1 MALPSGKAVGRATA
15 TSSRQALTEALRRR
29 RAIITTTEDGRTAQV
44 PIPFRKPPHLEGSQ
58 PASQPAW
65 QIVDDSLAE
74 VRQVDRQHQ
83 HQQQRHRS
91 NIRQY
96 GQFCSARCASHAPQS
111 AFWAPASAILTGPL
125 TACSDGVLRQLR
137 AQQAVVGKWL

>member
-29 RAIITTTEDGRTAQV
+29 RPSSPRPKTGV
-44 PIPFRKPPHLEGSQ
+44 PLKYLSRSGNPRIWR
-58 PASQPAW
+58 PASQP
-65 QIVDDSLAE
+65 DRLSMTLPMAE

-83 HQQQRHRS
+83 HQQQRYRG

-111 AFWAPASAILTGPL
+111 ASWTPVSAILTEPL
-125 TACSDGVLRQLR
+125 TACSDGALRQLR
-137 AQQAVVGKWL
+137 AQQTVVGKWS